1 MRDDATGNAG
11 GRGNL
16 VQIGAELADEHLSGS
31 GACQEMAVRRGRI
44 QPAEETQTM
53 DQIAREGVDRYHA
66 LGFQL
71 AERHVKGPVIGI
83 GSVETI
89 EGEIDGFADAHACV
103 AEQQKEVGTQII
115 AALQLL
121 LEQLIVF
128 RRQGARQVAGTT
140 GNILATEQL
149 A

>member
-1 MRDDATGNAG
+1 MKR
-11 GRGNL
+11 
-16 VQIGAELADEHLSGS
+16 
-31 GACQEMAVRRGRI
+31 
-44 QPAEETQTM
+44 
-53 DQIAREGVDRYHA
+53 
-66 LGFQL
+66 
-71 AERHVKGPVIGI
+71 PVIGV

-89 EGEIDGFADAHACV
+89 EGEPDGFADAHACV